1 MKQRTA
7 LKQSVVSVKFLSCAV
22 VVMLALAIKYPSGY
36 TLVPLIV
43 FALYLAFDAYNIH
56 RIQKRAAED
65 PSFLDQ
71 KLK

>member
-22 VVMLALAIKYPSGY
+22 VVMIALAVKYPGVY
-36 TLVPLIV
+36 TLVPLVI
-43 FALYLAFDAYNIH
+43 FALYLALEAYNIH
-56 RIQKRAAED
+56 RIRKRAAED